1 MPSSGSPRSF
11 DRLFRILTTAPVRL
25 NGKIRRGDAR
35 TLRGVVQGS
44 IDAIITSPPYM
55 NAIDYL
61 RGHKLALVW
70 LGFTIDQIR
79 EIRRQGVGSP
89 AHPRRWAT
97 PRLDSIVEASSNAR
111 LPSNLERGVRRYV
124 DDIAT
129 CVQQSYRVLRS
140 GGYAVYVVSNS
151 MLRGMEIDT
160 AKIIIEVASDTGFV
174 LEDRY
179 SREIPREH
187 RYLPP
192 PQVAADRRL
201 ATRMRAESV
210 LRFRKH
216 K

>member
-1 MPSSGSPRSF
+1 M
-11 DRLFRILTTAPVRL
+11 
-25 NGKIRRGDAR
+25 
-35 TLRGVVQGS
+35 
-44 IDAIITSPPYM
+44 
-55 NAIDYL
+55 
-61 RGHKLALVW
+61 
-70 LGFTIDQIR
+70 
-79 EIRRQGVGSP
+79 
-89 AHPRRWAT
+89 
-97 PRLDSIVEASSNAR
+97 
-111 LPSNLERGVRRYV
+111 
-124 DDIAT
+124 
-129 CVQQSYRVLRS
+129 
-140 GGYAVYVVSNS
+140 YVVSNS

-192 PQVAADRRL
+192 PQEIADRRL